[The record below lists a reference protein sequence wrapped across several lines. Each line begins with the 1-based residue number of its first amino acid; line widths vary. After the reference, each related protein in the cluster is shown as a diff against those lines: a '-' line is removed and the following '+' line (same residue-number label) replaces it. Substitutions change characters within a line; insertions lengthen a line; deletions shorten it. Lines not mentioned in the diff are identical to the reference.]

1 MGKFTNSSYVD
12 ELDSLQTGFKENI
25 LDNPFYKYN
34 AVPESIV
41 TYYNLDKENSTLDEA
56 ANNIEIYIN
65 RADSPIKYRKIE
77 NFIIYGLEKVILNL
91 DVGEFGL
98 ENSDISGEGMII
110 TGTIIPYSGD
120 LFTINHTNT
129 ELLFRVINSQPDTL
143 PNGANCYKIEYKLFK
158 LDKVHLEDNL
168 TGEYTFLHNNVG
180 TELNPVIEKDKYKE
194 LYELDRISNILV
206 EYYKDMFYDDR
217 VNSFIFKNNKLR
229 FYDSILTQFLIDTDI
244 LNNTSD
250 KYLYLSQQIKTE
262 RDFNIKYNRSFYN
275 ALMRKNKDIVD
286 RVDSFCYGEL
296 IESKIG
302 IFYTRPEEYFTMK
315 YERIDMNPTFLHC
328 LTYDIF
334 DRVFLNNV
342 IKNVKYGDNKTKFLH
357 NIIIKYFND
366 ENISKDDLKNLE
378 YLDFVEDDIDL
389 FYYIPCVIYIM
400 EQEIRSIL
408 DLRKSVFLK

>member
-41 TYYNLDKENSTLDEA
+41 TYYSLDKENSTLDEA
-56 ANNIEIYIN
+56 ANNIETYID

-91 DVGEFGL
+91 DIGEFGL

-129 ELLFRVINSQPDTL
+129 ELLFKVINSQPDTL
-143 PNGANCYKIEYKLFK
+143 PNGANCYKVEYKLFK

-206 EYYKDMFYDDR
+206 EYYKDMFYDSR
-217 VNSFIFKNNKLR
+217 VNSFIYRNKELR
-229 FYDSILTQFLIDTDI
+229 FYDAILTQFLIDTDI

-262 RDFNIKYNRSFYN
+262 KDFNIKYNRSFYN
-275 ALMRKNKDIVD
+275 ALIRKNKDIVD

-302 IFYTRPEEYFTMK
+302 IFYTRPEEYFSMK

-342 IKNVKYGDNKTKFLH
+342 IENVKYEDNKTKFLH
-357 NIIIKYFND
+357 NMIIKYFND
-366 ENISKDDLKNLE
+366 ENISNNDLKNLE
-378 YLDFVEDDIDL
+378 YLDFLEDNVDL
-389 FYYIPCVIYIM
+389 FYYIPCVIYII

>member
-56 ANNIEIYIN
+56 ANNIETYID
-65 RADSPIKYRKIE
+65 RANSPIKYRKIE

-91 DVGEFGL
+91 DIGEFGL

-206 EYYKDMFYDDR
+206 EYYKDMFYDSR
-217 VNSFIFKNNKLR
+217 VNSFIYRNKELR
-229 FYDSILTQFLIDTDI
+229 FYDAILTQFLIDTDI

-262 RDFNIKYNRSFYN
+262 KDFNIKYNRSFYN
-275 ALMRKNKDIVD
+275 ALIRKNKDIVD

-296 IESKIG
+296 IESKVG
-302 IFYTRPEEYFTMK
+302 IFYTRPEEYFSMK

-342 IKNVKYGDNKTKFLH
+342 IENVKYEDNKTKFLH
-357 NIIIKYFND
+357 NMIIKYFND
-366 ENISKDDLKNLE
+366 ENISNNDLKNLE
-378 YLDFVEDDIDL
+378 YLDFLEDNVDL
-389 FYYIPCVIYIM
+389 FYYIPCVIYII

>member
-41 TYYNLDKENSTLDEA
+41 TYYSLDKENSTLDEA
-56 ANNIEIYIN
+56 ANNIETYID

-91 DVGEFGL
+91 DIGEFGL

-143 PNGANCYKIEYKLFK
+143 PNGANCYKVEYKLFK

-206 EYYKDMFYDDR
+206 EYYKDMFYDSR
-217 VNSFIFKNNKLR
+217 VNSFIYRNKELR
-229 FYDSILTQFLIDTDI
+229 FYDAILTQFLIDTDI

-262 RDFNIKYNRSFYN
+262 KDFNIKYNRSFYN
-275 ALMRKNKDIVD
+275 ALIRKNKDIVD

-302 IFYTRPEEYFTMK
+302 IFYTRPEEYFSMK

-378 YLDFVEDDIDL
+378 YLDFLEDNVDL
-389 FYYIPCVIYIM
+389 FYYIPCVIYII

>member
-129 ELLFRVINSQPDTL
+129 ELLFRVITSQPDTL

-275 ALMRKNKDIVD
+275 ALMRKNKDIVN

-302 IFYTRPEEYFTMK
+302 IFYTRPEEYFAMK

-342 IKNVKYGDNKTKFLH
+342 IENVKYGDNKTKFLH

-389 FYYIPCVIYIM
+389 FYYIPCIIYII

>member
-12 ELDSLQTGFKENI
+12 ELNSLQTGFKENI

-342 IKNVKYGDNKTKFLH
+342 IENVKYGDNKTKFLH

-408 DLRKSVFLK
+408 DLGKSVFLK

>member
-342 IKNVKYGDNKTKFLH
+342 IENVKYGDNKTKFLH

-408 DLRKSVFLK
+408 DLGKSVFLK

>member
-342 IKNVKYGDNKTKFLH
+342 IENVKYGDNKTKFLH

>member
-56 ANNIEIYIN
+56 ANNIEVYID
-65 RADSPIKYRKIE
+65 RVDSPIKYRKIE

-129 ELLFRVINSQPDTL
+129 ELLFKVITSQPDTL

-194 LYELDRISNILV
+194 LYELDRVSNILV

-275 ALMRKNKDIVD
+275 ALMRKNKDIVN

-302 IFYTRPEEYFTMK
+302 IFYTRPEEYFAMK

-342 IKNVKYGDNKTKFLH
+342 IENVKYGDNKTKFLH